1 MERGISLYELQ
12 LKVKGAVD
20 SAIKELLWVTGEI
33 SEIRYNPNGHCY
45 IDLSDYD
52 SREGAV
58 NAKARAV
65 IWSRNAA
72 MLLPYFKTVAGAA
85 LERGMHVLLKVQ
97 VQYSPLYGLTLNV
110 LDIDPS
116 FTVGEAEINRQRVLK
131 RLEEEGMFGLNGA
144 LPLSPLPAR
153 LAIISSETAAGYRDF
168 MKHLSDNEYG
178 VGFYTKLFQS
188 PMQGADAPAGI
199 MASFYRIADSVEQGE
214 PFDAVVL
221 IRGGGSV
228 LDLAP
233 FDDYNLALCIAQFPL
248 PVLTGIGH
256 DHDCHAADMVAYR
269 HLKTPTAVAG
279 FILDMYAEQF
289 AYFDELVRRLSE
301 AVRNL
306 TERGENNLARII
318 SALKVNAG
326 AILERERGRV
336 ELLEYKVN
344 SLNPLSLLEKG
355 YAILAGADGKR
366 IISLGG
372 IPERGVL
379 KVFMK
384 EGVAELEVK
393 LKSIIES

>member
-1 MERGISLYELQ
+1 
-12 LKVKGAVD
+12 
-20 SAIKELLWVTGEI
+20 
-33 SEIRYNPNGHCY
+33 
-45 IDLSDYD
+45 
-52 SREGAV
+52 
-58 NAKARAV
+58 
-65 IWSRNAA
+65 
-72 MLLPYFKTVAGAA
+72 
-85 LERGMHVLLKVQ
+85 
-97 VQYSPLYGLTLNV
+97 
-110 LDIDPS
+110 
-116 FTVGEAEINRQRVLK
+116 
-131 RLEEEGMFGLNGA
+131 
-144 LPLSPLPAR
+144 
-153 LAIISSETAAGYRDF
+153 

-178 VGFYTKLFQS
+178 VGFYTQLFQS

-199 MASFYRIADSVEQGE
+199 MASFYRIADSIEQGD

-221 IRGGGSV
+221 IRGGGSA

-269 HLKTPTAVAG
+269 HLKTPTAVAD

-289 AYFDELVRRLSE
+289 AYLDELVRRLSE

-306 TERGENNLARII
+306 TEREENNLARII